1 MEFADTFVPEAG
13 INESR
18 PVSGAGG
25 GMRIACSGEVEGC
38 SAVVVVREVGLRS
51 GGGKSR
57 L

>member
-1 MEFADTFVPEAG
+1 MPEAG